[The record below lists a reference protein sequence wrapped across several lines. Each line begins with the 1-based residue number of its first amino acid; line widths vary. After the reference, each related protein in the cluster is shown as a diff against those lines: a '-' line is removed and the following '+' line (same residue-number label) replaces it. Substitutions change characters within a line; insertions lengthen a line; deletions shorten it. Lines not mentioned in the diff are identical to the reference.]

1 MAPSDV
7 TRTEISRAIEEF
19 DRLGRDAFLR
29 TYGFRRA
36 LRYFLLHDG
45 KRYDSKAIVG
55 VAHGYLPGRQ
65 PLAPADFSG
74 GLAAAVGVLRAL
86 GYTVVEAQAEA
97 EAEVEAEVGAE
108 AASGAGS
115 GSDDNAVLLGAYG
128 ELVRRIGRLKVNK
141 AQGAPLL
148 YQPMTLL
155 WALGRAGRGRARVL
169 PWSRVEEELGG
180 LLERRGT
187 RGERARADY
196 PVAALY
202 RAGLWELSGHSGAVP
217 PAHGD
222 ATLAR
227 WFAEQQPSGGLT
239 EAVYDLLRRSGEARA
254 VVVDTLV
261 DTYYQDVDPG
271 PLLREVGLDDDEV
284 DVPDETH
291 ETERYG
297 TGPHEDRQ
305 PYRDGQVAE
314 GAERFTPDPV
324 VLAAGYDRLCRAAEH
339 HEKRRGTGRVSTT
352 TERYVRSRA
361 ARQAVLERCRGLC
374 ENPGCTGQPADTTP
388 SGAAIVEI
396 DHVVDLQLGGRD
408 HPGNMVALCPN
419 CHAVKT
425 RGRGREKLR
434 AVLAEEAGKRHAAT
448 LARRRS
454 RGPGGSTGRGD

>member
-7 TRTEISRAIEEF
+7 TRKEISRAIEEC

-29 TYGFRRA
+29 THGFRPA
-36 LRYFLLHDG
+36 LRYFVLHDG

-74 GLAAAVGVLRAL
+74 GLAAAVGVLRGL
-86 GYTVVEAQAEA
+86 GYTVVETQA
-97 EAEVEAEVGAE
+97 EAEVGAE
-108 AASGAGS
+108 AGA
-115 GSDDNAVLLGAYG
+115 DDNAGLLDAYG
-128 ELVRRIGRLKVNK
+128 ELVRRVGRLKVNK

-271 PLLREVGLDDDEV
+271 PLLREVGLDDDEL
-284 DVPDETH
+284 DVPDVSEVADTPD
-291 ETERYG
+291 ETEQDR
-297 TGPHEDRQ
+297 TGPYEDGQ
-305 PYRDGQVAE
+305 PYQDGPVAE
-314 GAERFTPDPV
+314 GTERFTPDPV

-352 TERYVRSRA
+352 TGRYVRSRA

-388 SGAAIVEI
+388 NGVAILEI

-408 HPGNMVALCPN
+408 HPSNMVALCPN

-448 LARRRS
+448 LARRHS
-454 RGPGGSTGRGD
+454 RGPGDSTGWGD